1 MKRRIVATLLAT
13 TITASMIFVGCG
25 SSAAS
30 TSRAAVSSSVS
41 SSEEASSGA
50 SRAESASSG
59 ASRTESA
66 SSEASSA
73 NAASE
78 GAESSETDSTRTA
91 QMSVSV
97 SESDLFTERDLLQT
111 ADTAD
116 AKTLTAADG
125 QTLSITEAG
134 VYVIRGTAA
143 NCTIRVEAADSDK
156 VQLVLDNVNITNDS
170 APAIYVVS
178 ADKVFVTTAE
188 GTSNTLEVTGTFAA
202 DGETNTDAVIFAKD
216 DLVLNG
222 LGSLTINSTDNGIS
236 AKDDLKVTGGTYVIE
251 AVSDAVETNDS
262 ISICGGDFTITSQK
276 DGLHC
281 ENDEDQTQGSIYIS
295 GGTFDI
301 DVKSDAV
308 QATTTLVI
316 DGGTFHLA
324 GKEALEATNI
334 TINDGTLNIEATD
347 DGINASQKSTAED
360 VMININGGNITIDM
374 GAGDTDAIDA
384 NGSIYINGG
393 TLSINAQSAFDY
405 DREGTISE
413 AADVTVNGQKVTEM
427 TNQFGGGGF
436 GGGFGRQGGRG
447 GAADGSNTEG
457 TKPGRPE
464 GGFGGGSGRRG
475 RFGDQSQS
483 GSTEGQTPPEGF
495 DGQTP
500 PEGFDGQTPPEGF
513 DGRFPGGQDGQNGGS
528 GQNQGQPVGGST
540 AIV

>member
-13 TITASMIFVGCG
+13 TFAASLIFVGCG
-25 SSAAS
+25 SSAA
-30 TSRAAVSSSVS
+30 TSSVS
-41 SSEEASSGA
+41 AQSSAGAQASSAPAAGTA
-50 SRAESASSG
+50 S
-59 ASRTESA
+59 
-66 SSEASSA
+66 SSEASAASSSEASPAASEASA
-73 NAASE
+73 AAAASE
-78 GAESSETDSTRTA
+78 GAASSETAAT
-91 QMSVSV
+91 QLSVSAAG
-97 SESDLFTERDLLQT
+97 SDVFTERDLLQT

-134 VYVIRGTAA
+134 VYVIRGNAA
-143 NCTIRVEAADSDK
+143 NCTIRVEASDSDK

-188 GTSNTLEVTGTFAA
+188 GSSNTLEVTGVFTA

-222 LGSLTINSTDNGIS
+222 LGSLIINSTDNGIS

-251 AVSDAVETNDS
+251 AVSDAVEANDS
-262 ISICGGDFTITSQK
+262 ISVCGGDFTITSQK

-301 DVKSDAV
+301 DVKSDAI

-334 TINDGTLNIEATD
+334 TINDGTIHIEATD
-347 DGINASQKSTAED
+347 DGINASQKSTAAD
-360 VMININGGNITIDM
+360 VVINVNGGSITIDM

-393 TLSINAQSAFDY
+393 TLNINAQSAFDY
-405 DREGTISE
+405 DREGKISE
-413 AADVTVNGQKVTEM
+413 AADVTVNGQKITEM
-427 TNQFGGGGF
+427 TNQFGGGF

-447 GAADGSNTEG
+447 GAADGSYAEG

-475 RFGDQSQS
+475 RFGDQSQN
-483 GSTEGQTPPEGF
+483 GGTEGQTPPEGF
-495 DGQTP
+495 DGQM
-500 PEGFDGQTPPEGF
+500 PEGF
-513 DGRFPGGQDGQNGGS
+513 DGRFPGGQDGQS
-528 GQNQGQPVGGST
+528 GENSQNQGQPVGGST

>member
-13 TITASMIFVGCG
+13 TFAASLIFVGCG
-25 SSAAS
+25 SSAA
-30 TSRAAVSSSVS
+30 TSSVS
-41 SSEEASSGA
+41 AQSSAGAQASSAPAAGTASSSEASAASSSEASPAASEASAAAAASEGA
-50 SRAESASSG
+50 
-59 ASRTESA
+59 A
-66 SSEASSA
+66 SSEASA
-73 NAASE
+73 
-78 GAESSETDSTRTA
+78 T
-91 QMSVSV
+91 QLSVSAAG
-97 SESDLFTERDLLQT
+97 SDVFTERDLLQT

-134 VYVIRGTAA
+134 VYVIRGNAA

-347 DGINASQKSTAED
+347 DGINASQKSTAAD
-360 VMININGGNITIDM
+360 VVININGGNITIDM

-413 AADVTVNGQKVTEM
+413 AADVTVNGQKITEM

-500 PEGFDGQTPPEGF
+500 PEGFDGQMPEGF
-513 DGRFPGGQDGQNGGS
+513 DGRFPGGQDGQS
-528 GQNQGQPVGGST
+528 GENSQNQGQPVGGST